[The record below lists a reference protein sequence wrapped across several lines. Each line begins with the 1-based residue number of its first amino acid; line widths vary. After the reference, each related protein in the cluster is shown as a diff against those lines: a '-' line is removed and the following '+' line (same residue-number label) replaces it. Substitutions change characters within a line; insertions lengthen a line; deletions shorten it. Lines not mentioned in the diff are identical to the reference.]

1 MRRADGRIRFLMGT
15 GMRTSLLPR
24 RSSDVLTLLTRL
36 LLAAFLAGTSFLA
49 ALFVFLLAVRLV
61 FVNRALPGV
70 RSGDGMLGGK
80 TTEQMQVVLAE
91 AYTYPQT
98 GLLALRD
105 GGSVW
110 TATPAELGVSLDTQ
124 AMAEQALAVGRRG
137 TLALRLQEQLD
148 AWMSGVDV
156 APVVVFDQ
164 ARGAATLQSIAGSI
178 DKAQLDAT
186 IGLNGLEVNVQPGQ
200 SGHTLDI
207 DASLMV
213 IQLSIAQLH
222 DADLPLVVRETPPL
236 VLDASEQAAIAQRI
250 LSQPLTLTTD
260 GGGPWAFDPP
270 ALASML
276 RFNLVQD
283 SQGGRYQI
291 GVDSQIMAAFLEPLA
306 PGLQRSP
313 ENARFIFNDDSHQLD
328 LLQDSVI
335 GRTLDVPGTIEAINA
350 GLASGSHSIDLVFQT
365 EQPAVPGTA
374 MAANLGI
381 TELVV
386 SARTYITGS
395 SPERVQ
401 NIRLASAAF
410 HGLLVAPGQT
420 LSMADVLGDISLDKG
435 YAEALIIMGNRT
447 IKGVGGGVC
456 QVSTTLFRAV
466 FFSGYQIDERYPH
479 AYRVGYYEQGPNS
492 PGPGLDATV
501 FAPLVDFKFTND
513 SDHWLL
519 METYLYSNSLEWK
532 FYSAKDGRVVSW
544 ESTGAQNVVDAPEPL
559 YKENPDLSEGKIKQV
574 DYQADGADVTFTRT
588 VLRDGQVLH
597 NDVIR
602 THYLPWRAIYEY
614 GPGTELPEGAK
625 TEDD

>member
-1 MRRADGRIRFLMGT
+1 
-15 GMRTSLLPR
+15 MRTSLLPR
-24 RSSDVLTLLTRL
+24 RSSDALTLLTRL
-36 LLAAFLAGTSFLA
+36 LLAAFLAGISFLA
-49 ALFVFLLAVRLV
+49 ALFVFLLAVRLI
-61 FVNRALPGV
+61 FINRALPGV
-70 RSGDGMLGGK
+70 RSGDGALGGK
-80 TTEQMQVVLAE
+80 TAQQMQVVLAD

-105 GGSVW
+105 GASVW
-110 TATPAELGVSLDTQ
+110 TATPADLGVSLDTQ

-137 TLALRLQEQLD
+137 PLALRLQEQVD

-164 ARGAATLQSIAGSI
+164 SRGAATLVSIAASI
-178 DKAQLDAT
+178 NKAQLDAT
-186 IGLNGLEVNVQPGQ
+186 IGVDGLEVNVQPGQ
-200 SGHTLDI
+200 IGRTLDI

-213 IQLSIAQLH
+213 IQPSISLLH

-236 VLDASEQAAIAQRI
+236 VLDASEQAAIARRI

-260 GGGPWAFDPP
+260 GAGPWTFDPP

-291 GVDSQIMAAFLEPLA
+291 GVEPQTMAAFLEPLA
-306 PGLQRSP
+306 PDLQRSP
-313 ENARFIFNDDSHQLD
+313 ENARFVFNDDTRQLD
-328 LLQDSVI
+328 LLQDAVI

-350 GLASGSHSIDLVFQT
+350 GLASGSHSLDLVFQT
-365 EQPAVPGTA
+365 EQPAVPSTA
-374 MAANLGI
+374 TAADLGI

-386 SARTYITGS
+386 DARTYITGS
-395 SPERVQ
+395 SSERVQ

-410 HGLLVAPGQT
+410 HGLLVAPGAS

-466 FFSGYQIDERYPH
+466 FFGGYQIDERYPH

-559 YKENPDLSEGKIKQV
+559 YKENPDLHEGKIKQV

-597 NDVIR
+597 NDLIR

-625 TEDD
+625 TEGS

>member
-1 MRRADGRIRFLMGT
+1 
-15 GMRTSLLPR
+15 MRTSLLPR
-24 RSSDVLTLLTRL
+24 RSSDALTLLTRL
-36 LLAAFLAGTSFLA
+36 LLAAFLAGISFLA
-49 ALFVFLLAVRLV
+49 ALLVFLLAVRLI
-61 FVNRALPGV
+61 FINRALPGV
-70 RSGDGMLGGK
+70 RSGDGALGGK
-80 TTEQMQVVLAE
+80 TAQQMQVVLAD

-105 GGSVW
+105 GASVW
-110 TATPAELGVSLDTQ
+110 TATPADLGVSLDTQ
-124 AMAEQALAVGRRG
+124 AMAEQAIAVGRRG
-137 TLALRLQEQLD
+137 PLALRLQEQVD

-164 ARGAATLQSIAGSI
+164 SRGAATLVSIAASI
-178 DKAQLDAT
+178 NKAQLDAT
-186 IGLNGLEVNVQPGQ
+186 IGVDGLEVNVQPGQ
-200 SGHTLDI
+200 IGRTLDI

-213 IQLSIAQLH
+213 IQPSISLLH

-236 VLDASEQAAIAQRI
+236 VLDASEQAAIARRI

-260 GGGPWAFDPP
+260 GAGPWSFDPP

-291 GVDSQIMAAFLEPLA
+291 GVEPQTMAAFLEPLA
-306 PGLQRSP
+306 PDLQRSP
-313 ENARFIFNDDSHQLD
+313 ENARFVFNDDTRQLD
-328 LLQDSVI
+328 LLQDAVI

-350 GLASGSHSIDLVFQT
+350 GLLSGSHSLDLVFQT
-365 EQPAVPGTA
+365 EQPAVPSTA
-374 MAANLGI
+374 TAADLGI

-386 SARTYITGS
+386 DARTYITGS

-410 HGLLVAPGQT
+410 HGLLVAPGAS

-466 FFSGYQIDERYPH
+466 FFGGYQIDERYPH

-559 YKENPDLSEGKIKQV
+559 YKENPDLHEGKIKQV

-588 VLRDGQVLH
+588 VLREGQVLH
-597 NDVIR
+597 NDRIR

-625 TEDD
+625 TEDS

>member
-1 MRRADGRIRFLMGT
+1 
-15 GMRTSLLPR
+15 MRTSLLPR
-24 RSSDVLTLLTRL
+24 RSSDALTLLTRL
-36 LLAAFLAGTSFLA
+36 LLAAFLAGISFLA
-49 ALFVFLLAVRLV
+49 ALFVFLLAVRLI
-61 FVNRALPGV
+61 FINRALPGV
-70 RSGDGMLGGK
+70 RSGDGALGGK
-80 TTEQMQVVLAE
+80 TAQQMQVVLAD

-105 GGSVW
+105 GASVW
-110 TATPAELGVSLDTQ
+110 TATPADLGVSLDTQ
-124 AMAEQALAVGRRG
+124 VMAEQALAVGRRG
-137 TLALRLQEQLD
+137 PLALRLQEQVD

-164 ARGAATLQSIAGSI
+164 SRGAATLVSIAASI
-178 DKAQLDAT
+178 NKAQLDAT
-186 IGLNGLEVNVQPGQ
+186 IGVNGLEVNVQPGQ
-200 SGHTLDI
+200 IGRTLDI

-213 IQLSIAQLH
+213 IQPSISLLH

-236 VLDASEQAAIAQRI
+236 VLDASEQAAIARRI

-260 GGGPWAFDPP
+260 GAGPWTFDPP

-291 GVDSQIMAAFLEPLA
+291 GVEPQTMAAFLEPLA
-306 PGLQRSP
+306 PDLQRSP
-313 ENARFIFNDDSHQLD
+313 ENARFVFNDDTRQLD
-328 LLQDSVI
+328 LLQDAVI

-350 GLASGSHSIDLVFQT
+350 GLLSGSHSLDLVFQT
-365 EQPAVPGTA
+365 EQPAVPSTA
-374 MAANLGI
+374 TAADLGI

-386 SARTYITGS
+386 DARTYITGS

-410 HGLLVAPGQT
+410 HGLLVAPGAS

-466 FFSGYQIDERYPH
+466 FFGGYQIDERYPH

-559 YKENPDLSEGKIKQV
+559 YKENPDLHEGKIKQV
-574 DYQADGADVTFTRT
+574 DYQADGADVTFTRA

-597 NDVIR
+597 NDRIR

-625 TEDD
+625 TEDS